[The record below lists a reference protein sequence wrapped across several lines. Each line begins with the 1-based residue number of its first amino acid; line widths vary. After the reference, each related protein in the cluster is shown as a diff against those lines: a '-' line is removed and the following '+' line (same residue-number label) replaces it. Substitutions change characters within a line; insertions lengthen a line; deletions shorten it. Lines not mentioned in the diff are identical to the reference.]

1 MDWIRSALSRCAALF
16 RRRNLDANL
25 DEELRAHIDL
35 AIADNLKSGISPED
49 ARTVALRAFGGLTQT
64 REAYRVQ
71 RDLPWAMI
79 MQAQYLGI
87 KGTRALQDFLPNT
100 YPPGAADPCLSC
112 PSGYVYLQT
121 HGRSSRHAG
130 QVHRGATARPRP

>member
-71 RDLPWAMI
+71 RDLPWLEQISRDIRFAFRGLRTTNV
-79 MQAQYLGI
+79 APT
-87 KGTRALQDFLPNT
+87 KSPTR
-100 YPPGAADPCLSC
+100 
-112 PSGYVYLQT
+112 
-121 HGRSSRHAG
+121 
-130 QVHRGATARPRP
+130 